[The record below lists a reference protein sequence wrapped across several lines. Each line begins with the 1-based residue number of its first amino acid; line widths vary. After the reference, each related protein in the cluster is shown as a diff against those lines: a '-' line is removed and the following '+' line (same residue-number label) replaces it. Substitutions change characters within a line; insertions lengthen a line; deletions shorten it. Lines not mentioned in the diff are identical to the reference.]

1 MSRFLQLPPFQN
13 VAANS
18 RASLRLNLGVTYEK
32 IHLQLGGTFT
42 KAQMTNIEAK
52 LNTKLLL
59 KSSGADWDNIM
70 QYKGYAASASFL
82 TLDFTE
88 RDAPD
93 IAGKLMGTVAATGE
107 AGIQDFTLEIDI
119 GGATNPSLIAW
130 GEIGSPSANRL
141 VSTLKQQQKVIA
153 AAAEETI
160 FVPRGVSGA
169 QVKRLFIFGANVSHA
184 TVRRNGVDWFQRVP
198 TAVLNYAQAQNRRTN
213 LGNLTVVDFVQDNLQ
228 SGALNTAFVVGP
240 DGKSAPVEDVD
251 VRVQTTAAT
260 TLTIYTEMYTTN
272 DRI

>member
-1 MSRFLQLPPFQN
+1 MSRILQLPPFQN

-52 LNTKLLL
+52 LNTKLLTKTTGPHL
-59 KSSGADWDNIM
+59 DAQMAYRGF
-70 QYKGYAASASFL
+70 AASANFL

-93 IAGKLMGTVAATGE
+93 IGGKLMGAIAATGE
-107 AGIQDFTLEIDI
+107 AGVQDFTLEVDI
-119 GGATNPSLIAW
+119 GGATAPTLTAW

-141 VSTLKQQQKVIA
+141 VSTIKQQQKVIA

-160 FVPRGVSGA
+160 FVPRGSSGA
-169 QVKRLFIFGANVSHA
+169 QVKRIYVFGANISHA

-198 TAVLNYAQAQNRRTN
+198 KAMLDFAQVSNRRVTQAG
-213 LGNLTVVDFVQDNLQ
+213 LVVIDFVQDGLQ
-228 SGALNTAFVVGP
+228 SGALNTAMVVGP
-240 DGKSAPVEDVD
+240 DGKAVAVDDVD
-251 VRVQTTAAT
+251 VRIQTTAAD
-260 TLTIYTEMYTTN
+260 TLTIYTDMYTTN